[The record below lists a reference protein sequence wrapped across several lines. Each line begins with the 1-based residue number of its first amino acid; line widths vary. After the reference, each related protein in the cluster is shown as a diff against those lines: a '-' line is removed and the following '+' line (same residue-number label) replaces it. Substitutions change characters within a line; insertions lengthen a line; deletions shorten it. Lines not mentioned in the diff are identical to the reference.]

1 MKVVLRSD
9 IAGVGRRGD
18 IVDVSDG
25 HARNYL
31 LPRGM
36 AFAATPG
43 AVNQANSMRK
53 ARDLRETADR
63 EAAQTVAGQLKD
75 RTITITAKAG
85 AEGRL
90 FGSVTAAD
98 IADALSSQAGIEVD
112 RKKVVSSRSV
122 RSVPTQRSCASTPTS
137 SAISPSTSLLAE
149 VNRFLHR
156 PSTGCDV
163 YAQPYSQAIPRVTP
177 LAVHSLMQAG

>member
-43 AVNQANSMRK
+43 AVNQANAMRK

-63 EAAQTVAGQLKD
+63 EAASTNAGQLKD

-112 RKKVVSSRSV
+112 RKKVVAQPIRAV
-122 RSVPTQRSCASTPTS
+122 GAH
-137 SAISPSTSLLAE
+137 SAIL
-149 VNRFLHR
+149 RLHA
-156 PSTGCDV
+156 DV
-163 YAQPYSQAIPRVTP
+163 ECNIALNV
-177 LAVHSLMQAG
+177 VAG

>member
-43 AVNQANSMRK
+43 AVNQANAMRK

-63 EAAQTVAGQLKD
+63 EAAQTIAGQLKD
-75 RTITITAKAG
+75 RTLTITAKAG

-98 IADALSSQAGIEVD
+98 IADALASQAGIEVD
-112 RKKVVSSRSV
+112 RKQVVSQTIRSV
-122 RSVPTQRSCASTPTS
+122 GAHTAVLR
-137 SAISPSTSLLAE
+137 
-149 VNRFLHR
+149 LHA
-156 PSTGCDV
+156 DV
-163 YAQPYSQAIPRVTP
+163 ECNIALNV
-177 LAVHSLMQAG
+177 VAG